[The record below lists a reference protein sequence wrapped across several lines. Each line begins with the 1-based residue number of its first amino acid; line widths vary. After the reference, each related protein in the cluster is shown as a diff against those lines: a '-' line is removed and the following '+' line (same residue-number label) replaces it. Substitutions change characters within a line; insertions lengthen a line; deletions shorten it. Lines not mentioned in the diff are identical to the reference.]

1 MKTPIGRLL
10 INGLVVVSLL
20 LAAAALANTGS
31 VRAQD
36 EILYAGDGLSLPEEQ
51 AAVIPLPEINHAPG
65 EGPAL
70 PVEPQA
76 ADKLAPDGT
85 PLDAL
90 NVAPEEIAPP
100 EVDAS
105 MQGVL
110 GADPQAGASEVLP
123 NGGGGIPTATVNFVT
138 LSIGSNIS
146 AKVTFLDSPSL
157 NQLPARS
164 FLATTVLNP
173 LGAVTAY
180 HNHPLGAFY
189 STTTAQWSVFN
200 EDVVDM
206 PTGVAFNIFTPPQN
220 STFFTH
226 TATAGNT
233 SNDLTRLD
241 NAYLNNHPEA
251 KVFAMPVYNPGGGSS
266 GAYYNHKIGV
276 YYEVATGRWGI
287 YNEDA
292 AAIPA
297 DSTFFVYVS
306 QGFTQ
311 TFTQVTTADNTPGN
325 YTILD
330 SPLLNNNP
338 NAVINVMHDWGTSG
352 SGAYYNQVLGVWYS
366 PSMEKWT
373 IFNNVATAM
382 PVGLKFTVLIQPK
395 KEGSFIFT
403 ATTSNIM
410 PGINDHVAVID
421 HPLLNDNPNALVYA
435 IHNWNPPNTTF
446 RDVDIHPL
454 GVLYTSNRWTVYHT
468 DFEAMT
474 PGSTY
479 NIFVTFPQ
487 ANAYA
492 TEVGAQNSTAST
504 LHLNHPQ
511 LNSHTGAAFI
521 EIENFNPGEL
531 ITGRTYGFPTYAAYG
546 SGIWNILRVGGPNF
560 DISSP
565 TLTTAF
571 NVLLPKTNAFVHTTT
586 SPNKPYNGG
595 TCINSPLTNNKPGVK
610 VFAYVNGTP
619 AGGGGVYQ
627 GNPIGVFYYV
637 DWNQWCVYLENGT
650 DLAVGTAF
658 NVFVYSGDMYL
669 PLIVK

>member
-1 MKTPIGRLL
+1 MKSPIGRLL

-31 VRAQD
+31 VQAQD
-36 EILYAGDGLSLPEEQ
+36 GILLAGDGLSLPEEQ
-51 AAVIPLPEINHAPG
+51 SGSVPQPEINHAPG

-70 PVEPQA
+70 AVEPQA
-76 ADKLAPDGT
+76 AGKFAPDGT

-90 NVAPEEIAPP
+90 PAVPEEIAPP
-100 EVDAS
+100 EVDS
-105 MQGVL
+105 DLQGVL
-110 GADPQAGASEVLP
+110 GADPQAGASEGLP
-123 NGGGGIPTATVNFVT
+123 NAGGGIPTATVNFVT
-138 LSIGSNIS
+138 LSIATNI
-146 AKVTFLDSPSL
+146 AALATYLESPSL

-164 FLATTVLNP
+164 FLATVVLNP
-173 LGAVTAY
+173 LGATTAY
-180 HNHPLGAFY
+180 HSHPLGAY
-189 STTTAQWSVFN
+189 YDTTAAHWTVFN
-200 EDVVDM
+200 EDSVNM
-206 PTGVAFNIFTPPQN
+206 PTGVAFNIFTPPLN
-220 STFFTH
+220 SVFFTH
-226 TATAGNT
+226 TATVGNT
-233 SNDLTRLD
+233 TADLTLLD
-241 NAYLNNHPEA
+241 NVNLNNHPEA
-251 KVFAMPVYNPGGGSS
+251 KVFAMPAYNPGGGSGS
-266 GAYYNHKIGV
+266 YYNHKIGV
-276 YYEVATGRWGI
+276 YYQVSTGRWGI

-292 AAIPA
+292 AVIPA
-297 DSTFFVYVS
+297 DSKFFVYVS

-311 TFTQVTTADNTPGN
+311 TITHIATVDNTPGN

-352 SGAYYNQVLGVWYS
+352 SGAYYNEALGVWYS
-366 PSMEKWT
+366 TGRGRWT
-373 IFNNVATAM
+373 IFNNTSGAIPA
-382 PVGLKFTVLIQPK
+382 GLKFNVLIQPK

-403 ATTSNIM
+403 ATAGNIM
-410 PGINDHVAVID
+410 PGGNDHVAVID
-421 HPLLNDNPNALVYA
+421 HPLLNNNPNALVYA

-446 RDVDIHPL
+446 REVDIHPL
-454 GVLYTSNRWTVYHT
+454 GVLYTSNHWTVYHT

-492 TEVGAQNSTAST
+492 TEVTSQNSTAST

-521 EIENFNPGEL
+521 QTENFNPGEL
-531 ITGRTYGFPTYAAYG
+531 IAGRTYGFPTYAAYG
-546 SGIWNILRVGGPNF
+546 SGFWNVLRVGGPDFNLT
-560 DISSP
+560 SP
-565 TLTTAF
+565 TTTTAF

-586 SPNKPYNGG
+586 ALNKSYNAG
-595 TCINSPLTNNKPGVK
+595 TCINSPLTNNKPAAK

-637 DWNQWCVYLENGT
+637 DWNQWCVYVEAGT

-669 PLIVK
+669 PLIGK